1 MKFEIPESIEVGG
14 TYINIELV
22 DRLENNRLGQ
32 CILASGKIQIAQK
45 FDKDYVQTESSKIN
59 TFFHELTHVIL
70 DTMGESELSQN
81 EKFVSCFSSFLAE
94 AIRNSI

>member
-45 FDKDYVQTESSKIN
+45 FDKDYVRLKV
-59 TFFHELTHVIL
+59 LKLIL
-70 DTMGESELSQN
+70 SFMNLLML
-81 EKFVSCFSSFLAE
+81 FSILWV
-94 AIRNSI
+94 NLN

>member
-45 FDKDYVQTESSKIN
+45 FDKDYV
-59 TFFHELTHVIL
+59 
-70 DTMGESELSQN
+70 
-81 EKFVSCFSSFLAE
+81 
-94 AIRNSI
+94 